1 MLGREGGLHLHP
13 HVSRLSSFVRK
24 KTIEKVL
31 DLPVERRQ
39 IPFLVSKEVLE
50 RCSIWD
56 NMSGSTGEEAMAA
69 YKKALET
76 ISVKK
81 IAPKATV
88 SDGGDDDDVQFIRT
102 SKRKATTRSTPSASK
117 KKAKSSEPAKISSMS
132 SDDHTKVLANLNEK
146 VFPSLASH
154 LQE

>member
-1 MLGREGGLHLHP
+1 
-13 HVSRLSSFVRK
+13 
-24 KTIEKVL
+24 
-31 DLPVERRQ
+31 
-39 IPFLVSKEVLE
+39 
-50 RCSIWD
+50 
-56 NMSGSTGEEAMAA
+56 MSGSTGEEAMAA

-117 KKAKSSEPAKISSMS
+117 KKAKSSEPAKISPMS
-132 SDDHTKVLANLNEK
+132 SDDHTKVLANLNAK

-154 LQE
+154 LQECDPKEIIQTLQGDLLQVWCNMLLSSCLFPWFLRFLVSSFSGDFSGFPSWRKGR